1 MSPVAGRQAGVSRVS
16 GPPVAATARPTRWPQ
31 PDDVVVVGPAAS
43 VQFDGQRGFRFR
55 VIAVTAQ
62 STYAEWV
69 WVDGIHLGPD
79 GDAIR
84 RREIFVR
91 ADGLRPAPPA
101 TADIATP
108 TTVTA

>member
-1 MSPVAGRQAGVSRVS
+1 MNA
-16 GPPVAATARPTRWPQ
+16 PPEAATARPSRWPH
-31 PDDVVVVGPAAS
+31 PGDVVAVGRPAS
-43 VQFDGQRGFRFR
+43 VQFDGARGFRFR

-62 STYAEWV
+62 SAHAGWM
-69 WVDGIHLGPD
+69 WVDGVQLGPD

-91 ADGLRPAPPA
+91 ADGLRPAPQAPA
-101 TADIATP
+101 TGTTTT